1 MPSAQAFVKA
11 AAAFKV
17 NGGAVLLVIGV
28 GCLAQLYP
36 PG

>member
-1 MPSAQAFVKA
+1 MPSAQGLVKA
-11 AAAFKV
+11 AV
-17 NGGAVLLVIGV
+17 EGNGGAVLLVIGE